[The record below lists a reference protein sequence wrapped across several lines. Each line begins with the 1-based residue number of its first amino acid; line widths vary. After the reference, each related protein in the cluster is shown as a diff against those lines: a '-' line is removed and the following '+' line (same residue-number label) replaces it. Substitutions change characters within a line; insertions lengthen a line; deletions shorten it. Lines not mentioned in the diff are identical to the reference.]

1 MKKSDELRKTVDELQ
16 AQIEN
21 LQQEGKTAEARKLV
35 PEMDNA
41 VAMFKAAKEMEA
53 ADFSNFSLGARPAQR
68 RESRE
73 RIRNRAF
80 NKLLFGKRLTDA
92 ERRAYYN
99 DGDDSVSGG
108 SGTDTVTGG
117 SGDDTV
123 SGGSGTDTVTGGG
136 DSSNS
141 LTGQIEG
148 TDSKGGYLV
157 PVEQMPILRE
167 FRKAY
172 AQLRDHCHVV
182 QANSTSGKW
191 PTLGEESGL
200 LVNFTELDQIQ
211 ESDFE
216 FGQASY
222 SISDYGDIIPVSNQL
237 IKDANVNILGIV
249 GQRLARKAV
258 NTENSA
264 ILSLLSTGLTNPSTI
279 SNYKGLTKALNV
291 DLDPIYYANT
301 KIFTNQDGFQWM
313 SELQDA
319 QNRPLLVPDVTAPDT
334 FRFRGKPVVV
344 LPNSVLASSEAAGT
358 TPAYAPFYIG
368 NMADYVM
375 FFERQGVEI
384 AVSTEYLFGK
394 YGTALRCVV
403 RFGVAADDTSALK
416 AYKVALSS

>member
-21 LQQEGKTAEARKLV
+21 LQQEGKKAEAKALV
-35 PEMDNA
+35 SEMNNA

-53 ADFSNFSLGARPAQR
+53 ADFSNFSLGAKPAKSA
-68 RESRE
+68 ESRE

-80 NKLLFGKRLTDA
+80 NKLLFGKRLTDE

-99 DGDDSVSGG
+99 DDDAGSGG
-108 SGTDTVTGG
+108 SDDSG
-117 SGDDTV
+117 SGSDD
-123 SGGSGTDTVTGGG
+123 SGSGAADPAPLV
-136 DSSNS
+136 
-141 LTGQIEG
+141 GQIEG

-157 PVEQMPILRE
+157 PVEQLPILRE

-172 AQLRDHCHVV
+172 AQLKDYCHVV
-182 QANSTSGKW
+182 QANSNSGKW

-200 LVNFTELDQIQ
+200 LLNFNEMEQIQ

-222 SISDYGDIIPVSNQL
+222 EIADYGDIIPVSNQL
-237 IKDANVNILGIV
+237 IRDANVNILGIV

-264 ILSLLSTGLTNPSTI
+264 ILSLLSTNFANPSTI
-279 SNYKGLTKALNV
+279 SSYKALTKALNV
-291 DLDPIYYANT
+291 DLDPIYYANAR
-301 KIFTNQDGFQWM
+301 IFTNQDGFQWM
-313 SELQDA
+313 SELEDD
-319 QNRPLLVPDVTAPDT
+319 NKRPLLLPDVTAPDN

-344 LPNSVLASSEAAGT
+344 LPNSVLASSEASGA
-358 TPAYAPFYIG
+358 TPAYAPIYVG

-384 AVSTEYLFGK
+384 AVSTEYLFAK

-416 AYKVALSS
+416 AYKVALS

>member
-21 LQQEGKTAEARKLV
+21 LQQEGKTAEAKALV
-35 PEMDNA
+35 PEMNNA

-53 ADFSNFSLGARPAQR
+53 ADFSNFSLGAKPAKSA
-68 RESRE
+68 ESRE

-80 NKLLFGKRLTDA
+80 NKLLFGKRLTDE
-92 ERRAYYN
+92 ERLAYYN
-99 DGDDSVSGG
+99 DGDGDS
-108 SGTDTVTGG
+108 G
-117 SGDDTV
+117 SGD
-123 SGGSGTDTVTGGG
+123 SGSGDSGSG
-136 DSSNS
+136 DSGSGAS
-141 LTGQIEG
+141 DPTPLVGQIEG

-172 AQLRDHCHVV
+172 AQLKDYCHVV

-344 LPNSVLASSEAAGT
+344 LPNSVLASSAAAGQ

-403 RFGVAADDTSALK
+403 RFGVTADDTDALK

>member
-21 LQQEGKTAEARKLV
+21 LQQEGKTAEAKALV
-35 PEMDNA
+35 PEMNNA

-53 ADFSNFSLGARPAQR
+53 ADFSNFSLGAKPAQR
-68 RESRE
+68 AESRE

-80 NKLLFGKRLTDA
+80 NKLLFGKRLTDE
-92 ERRAYYN
+92 ERLAYYN
-99 DGDDSVSGG
+99 D
-108 SGTDTVTGG
+108 
-117 SGDDTV
+117 GDDTV
-123 SGGSGTDTVTGGG
+123 SGGSGTDTVTGGSGTDTVTGG

-172 AQLRDHCHVV
+172 AQLKDYCHVV

-216 FGQASY
+216 FGQAFY
-222 SISDYGDIIPVSNQL
+222 SIADYGDIIPVSNQL

-319 QNRPLLVPDVTAPDT
+319 QNRPLLLPDVTAPDT

-344 LPNSVLASSEAAGT
+344 LPNSVLASSAASGQ

-403 RFGVAADDTSALK
+403 RFGVTADDTSALK